1 MAKKRKKSK
10 RSANR
15 RSKRQSIVDKIIH
28 DIMNPRYDISEIDTN
43 RVREALN
50 SSSEVRKIAD
60 DMKRDID
67 TVTNTIFTSRKKLIK
82 KKTSSE
88 QLKIS
93 VKTKK
98 DVVKRASSYLSHM
111 KSKATSDEIKFIKTE
126 KELLEIQKA
135 IDDIT
140 KVTAKLNPTD
150 ADIAT
155 YGLKASLIGKEAN
168 TQKAKIQLRASEK
181 LTTEAAKRHQESS
194 RELTKLERSLDKES
208 SDAIDIAAN
217 LKEALDTITST
228 YSDIKNLSLN
238 LLDESFPT
246 ATEKNVTK
254 TQPCLLYTSPS
265 PRDRTRSRM
274 PSSA

>member
-1 MAKKRKKSK
+1 MAKKRRKGRHST
-10 RSANR
+10 NQ

-43 RVREALN
+43 RVKEALN

-60 DMKRDID
+60 DMKKDID
-67 TVTNTIFTSRKKLIK
+67 AVTNSIFTSRRKLIK

-88 QLKIS
+88 QLKIN
-93 VKTKK
+93 VAEKK
-98 DVVKRASSYLSHM
+98 DVVKRASSYLVHI
-111 KSKATSDEIKFIKTE
+111 KSKATTDEIKFIKTE

-135 IDDIT
+135 IDEIT

-181 LTTEAAKRHQESS
+181 LTAEATKRHQEST
-194 RELTKLERSLDKES
+194 RELIKLERILARES
-208 SDAIDIAAN
+208 SDVSDIASN
-217 LKEALDTITST
+217 LKESLDTITST
-228 YSDIKNLSLN
+228 YGDIKNLSLN

-246 ATEKNVTK
+246 STEKDAAK
-254 TQPCLLYTSPS
+254 TQPLT
-265 PRDRTRSRM
+265 T
-274 PSSA
+274 

>member
-1 MAKKRKKSK
+1 MAKKRRKS
-10 RSANR
+10 RRTANQ

-28 DIMNPRYDISEIDTN
+28 DIMNPRYDISEVDAN
-43 RVREALN
+43 RVKEAIN

-93 VKTKK
+93 VKEKK
-98 DVVKRASSYLSHM
+98 DVVKKASSYLSHM

-181 LTTEAAKRHQESS
+181 LTTEAAKRHQEST

-254 TQPCLLYTSPS
+254 TQPLT
-265 PRDRTRSRM
+265 T
-274 PSSA
+274 

>member
-1 MAKKRKKSK
+1 MAKKRRKS
-10 RSANR
+10 RHTANQ

-28 DIMNPRYDISEIDTN
+28 DIMNPRHDISEIDTN
-43 RVREALN
+43 RVKEALN

-60 DMKRDID
+60 GMKKDID
-67 TVTNTIFTSRKKLIK
+67 IVTNSIFASRRKLIK

-88 QLKIS
+88 QLKIN
-93 VKTKK
+93 VVEKK
-98 DVVKRASSYLSHM
+98 DVVKIASSHLSHI
-111 KSKATSDEIKFIKTE
+111 KSKATADEIKFIKAE

-155 YGLKASLIGKEAN
+155 YGLKASLIGKEVN
-168 TQKAKIQLRASEK
+168 SQKAKIQLRASEK
-181 LTTEAAKRHQESS
+181 LTGEAAKRHQESI
-194 RELTKLERSLDKES
+194 RELTKLERSLAGES
-208 SDAIDIAAN
+208 SDVIDIASN

-228 YSDIKNLSLN
+228 YGDIKNLSLN

-246 ATEKNVTK
+246 STEKDAAK
-254 TQPCLLYTSPS
+254 TQPLIT
-265 PRDRTRSRM
+265 
-274 PSSA
+274 

>member
-1 MAKKRKKSK
+1 MAKKRNKSS
-10 RSANR
+10 RSKNQ

-50 SSSEVRKIAD
+50 TSSEVRKIAD

-67 TVTNTIFTSRKKLIK
+67 TVTNTIFASRRKLIK

-93 VKTKK
+93 VKEKK
-98 DVVKRASSYLSHM
+98 DVVKRASSYLSHI
-111 KSKATSDEIKFIKTE
+111 KSKATADEIKFIKTE

-135 IDDIT
+135 INDIT

-181 LTTEAAKRHQESS
+181 LTTEAAKRHQEST
-194 RELTKLERSLDKES
+194 RELIKLERSLSKES
-208 SDAIDIAAN
+208 SDASDIASN

-228 YSDIKNLSLN
+228 YGDIKNLSLN

-246 ATEKNVTK
+246 STEKDTAK
-254 TQPCLLYTSPS
+254 TQPLT
-265 PRDRTRSRM
+265 T
-274 PSSA
+274 

>member
-1 MAKKRKKSK
+1 MAKKHGKGRHTT
-10 RSANR
+10 NQ

-43 RVREALN
+43 RVKEALN

-60 DMKRDID
+60 DMKKDID
-67 TVTNTIFTSRKKLIK
+67 AVTNSIFTSRRKLIK

-88 QLKIS
+88 QLKIN
-93 VKTKK
+93 VTEKK
-98 DVVKRASSYLSHM
+98 DVVKRASSYLTHI
-111 KSKATSDEIKFIKTE
+111 KSKATADEIKFIKTE

-135 IDDIT
+135 IDEIT

-181 LTTEAAKRHQESS
+181 LTAEATKRHQEST
-194 RELTKLERSLDKES
+194 RELIKLERILARES
-208 SDAIDIAAN
+208 SDVSDIASN
-217 LKEALDTITST
+217 LKESLDTITST
-228 YSDIKNLSLN
+228 YGDIKNLSLN

-246 ATEKNVTK
+246 STEKDAAK
-254 TQPCLLYTSPS
+254 TQPLT
-265 PRDRTRSRM
+265 
-274 PSSA
+274 A

>member
-98 DVVKRASSYLSHM
+98 DDVKRASSYLSHM

-254 TQPCLLYTSPS
+254 TQPLT
-265 PRDRTRSRM
+265 T
-274 PSSA
+274 

>member
-43 RVREALN
+43 RVKEALN

-181 LTTEAAKRHQESS
+181 LTAEATKRHQEST
-194 RELTKLERSLDKES
+194 RELVKLERSLARES
-208 SDAIDIAAN
+208 SDVSDIASS

-228 YSDIKNLSLN
+228 YGDIKNLSLN

-246 ATEKNVTK
+246 SAEKDAAK
-254 TQPCLLYTSPS
+254 TQPLT
-265 PRDRTRSRM
+265 T
-274 PSSA
+274 

>member
-28 DIMNPRYDISEIDTN
+28 DIMNPRYDISEIDAN
-43 RVREALN
+43 RVKEALN

-60 DMKRDID
+60 DMKKDID
-67 TVTNTIFTSRKKLIK
+67 VVTNSIFASRRKLIK

-88 QLKIS
+88 QLKIN
-93 VKTKK
+93 VTEKK

-254 TQPCLLYTSPS
+254 TQPLT
-265 PRDRTRSRM
+265 T
-274 PSSA
+274 

>member
-1 MAKKRKKSK
+1 MAKKRRIS
-10 RSANR
+10 RRTANQ

-28 DIMNPRYDISEIDTN
+28 DIMNPRYDISEIDAN
-43 RVREALN
+43 RVKEALN

-60 DMKRDID
+60 DMKKDID
-67 TVTNTIFTSRKKLIK
+67 AVTNSIFASRRKLIK

-88 QLKIS
+88 QLKIN
-93 VKTKK
+93 VTGKK

-181 LTTEAAKRHQESS
+181 LTAEAAKRHQEST

-254 TQPCLLYTSPS
+254 TQPLT
-265 PRDRTRSRM
+265 T
-274 PSSA
+274 

>member
-1 MAKKRKKSK
+1 MAKKRRKNK
-10 RSANR
+10 RTTNQ

-28 DIMNPRYDISEIDTN
+28 DIMNPRYNISEVDTN
-43 RVREALN
+43 RVKEALN

-60 DMKRDID
+60 DMKKDID
-67 TVTNTIFTSRKKLIK
+67 AVTNSIFSSRRKLIK

-88 QLKIS
+88 QLKIN
-93 VKTKK
+93 VQEKK

-254 TQPCLLYTSPS
+254 TQPLT
-265 PRDRTRSRM
+265 T
-274 PSSA
+274 

>member
-140 KVTAKLNPTD
+140 KVTAKLNHTD
-150 ADIAT
+150 ADIET

-254 TQPCLLYTSPS
+254 TQPLT
-265 PRDRTRSRM
+265 T
-274 PSSA
+274 

>member
-1 MAKKRKKSK
+1 MAKKRRKNK
-10 RSANR
+10 RTTNQ

-28 DIMNPRYDISEIDTN
+28 DIMNPRYNISEIDTN
-43 RVREALN
+43 RVKEALN

-60 DMKRDID
+60 DMKKDID
-67 TVTNTIFTSRKKLIK
+67 TVTNSIFSSRRKLIK

-88 QLKIS
+88 QLKIN
-93 VKTKK
+93 VQEKK
-98 DVVKRASSYLSHM
+98 DVVKRAASYLSHI
-111 KSKATSDEIKFIKTE
+111 KSKATADEIKFIKTE

-168 TQKAKIQLRASEK
+168 AQKAKIQLRASEK
-181 LTTEAAKRHQESS
+181 LTAEATKRHQEST
-194 RELTKLERSLDKES
+194 RELTKLERALVRES
-208 SDAIDIAAN
+208 SDVSDIASS

-228 YSDIKNLSLN
+228 YGDIKNLSLN

-246 ATEKNVTK
+246 STEKDTVK
-254 TQPCLLYTSPS
+254 TQPLT
-265 PRDRTRSRM
+265 T
-274 PSSA
+274 

>member
-93 VKTKK
+93 VKEKK

-181 LTTEAAKRHQESS
+181 LTAEAAKRHQESS

-254 TQPCLLYTSPS
+254 TQPLT
-265 PRDRTRSRM
+265 T
-274 PSSA
+274 

>member
-1 MAKKRKKSK
+1 
-10 RSANR
+10 
-15 RSKRQSIVDKIIH
+15 
-28 DIMNPRYDISEIDTN
+28 
-43 RVREALN
+43 
-50 SSSEVRKIAD
+50 
-60 DMKRDID
+60 
-67 TVTNTIFTSRKKLIK
+67 
-82 KKTSSE
+82 
-88 QLKIS
+88 
-93 VKTKK
+93 
-98 DVVKRASSYLSHM
+98 M
-111 KSKATSDEIKFIKTE
+111 KSKAASDEIKFIKTE

-181 LTTEAAKRHQESS
+181 LTGEAAKRHQEST
-194 RELTKLERSLDKES
+194 RELVKLERSLDKES
-208 SDAIDIAAN
+208 SDAIDIASN

-246 ATEKNVTK
+246 STEKNTAR
-254 TQPCLLYTSPS
+254 TQPLT
-265 PRDRTRSRM
+265 T
-274 PSSA
+274 